1 MHRIFESFLMHQHEE
16 VMDLA
21 RSSDQLELIPLD
33 GPPPQHYVAE
43 FRCTGLVRAP
53 GGEIVEAD
61 RFAIGLWMPDNYL
74 SEVDP
79 FKVATFLGPI
89 EAFHP
94 QIRPPWI
101 CLGRLIPG
109 MSLREIL
116 FQAWEVIT
124 WRKVTMRED
133 DALNAAACAWARQNT
148 HRFPTDQ
155 RALKRRTL
163 DFTVEPIGAA
173 K

>member
-1 MHRIFESFLMHQHEE
+1 MDRIFESFLQHQYEE
-16 VMDLA
+16 GTDLA

-43 FRCTGLVRAP
+43 FRCTGLVQAP

-61 RFAIGLWMPDNYL
+61 RFAVGIWMPDDYL
-74 SEVDP
+74 SEADP
-79 FKVATFLGPI
+79 FKIVTFLGPA

-94 QIRPPWI
+94 QIRAPWI
-101 CLGRLIPG
+101 CLGRLRPG
-109 MSLREIL
+109 MSLQEIL

-133 DALNAAACAWARQNT
+133 DALNAEACAWARHNS
-148 HRFPTDQ
+148 HRFPTDT
-155 RALKRRTL
+155 RPLKRRTL
-163 DFTVEPIGAA
+163 DFTIESLGAA
-173 K
+173 T